1 MYIVQKSTSLSNAQ
15 CPMPALQEE
24 WILEGETRWCDLLLS
39 GESMD
44 DLRLNN
50 LLPVGMNSFAFK
62 LSAHEGGTCVS
73 FICFVLLLIVDTESV
88 QISIF

>member
-1 MYIVQKSTSLSNAQ
+1 MNLGILTLVTPGTLGTRTLRA
-15 CPMPALQEE
+15 A
-24 WILEGETRWCDLLLS
+24 WIIWLRTGAWEFARS
-39 GESMD
+39 GESRD

-73 FICFVLLLIVDTESV
+73 FICFFLLLIVDIKSV
-88 QISIF
+88 QISIC